1 MDYDNKE
8 NTAELIKA
16 LRSESGRVKR
26 STLLDA
32 ANAIESLQR
41 ENAFLKEMQR
51 LLTAGMDN
59 AKLGSMVNQVWNKGD
74 WR

>member
-1 MDYDNKE
+1 MRKEGNSMDYDNKE

-41 ENAFLKEMQR
+41 ENAFL
-51 LLTAGMDN
+51 
-59 AKLGSMVNQVWNKGD
+59 
-74 WR
+74 